1 LPLEDLEPGPTCL
14 VKTLLPA
21 GSAQRLHV
29 LCVGAHCDDIEIG
42 CAGALLQLQKSFR
55 GATFDWV
62 VLSGTADRQRETRN
76 AMRLLLQRA
85 RRGKLLFGNFP
96 DASLPGSYGELKA
109 FFAGLRKL
117 RRPDVVFCHERGDA
131 HQDHRMV
138 NEMVWGAFRD
148 HVILEYEIPKW
159 DGGLTTP
166 NVYVPL
172 TAAQMKRKVSILAKA
187 FGSQRSRDWFT
198 SQTFEGLMRL
208 RGVEC
213 RARSGYAEGFFARKL
228 TLLGS

>member
-1 LPLEDLEPGPTCL
+1 
-14 VKTLLPA
+14 VKVLGLTDMQKDP
-21 GSAQRLHV
+21 HV

-42 CAGALLQLQKSFR
+42 CGATLLQLQHANPGS
-55 GATFDWV
+55 TFDWV
-62 VLSGTADRQRETRN
+62 VLSGNGDRQAETSL
-76 AMRLLLQRA
+76 AMRSLLKPNQ
-85 RRGKLLFGNFP
+85 RGKLIFGDFP
-96 DASLPGSYGELKA
+96 DASLPASYAELKA
-109 FFAGLRKL
+109 FFKRLQKL
-117 RRPDVVFCHERGDA
+117 RRPDLIFCHERGDA
-131 HQDHRMV
+131 HQDHRIV

-148 HVILEYEIPKW
+148 HMILEYEVPKW

-172 TAAQMKRKVSILAKA
+172 TSTQMRRKVSLLMKA

-198 SQTFEGLMRL
+198 PQTFEGLMRL

-228 TLLGS
+228 VLFGS